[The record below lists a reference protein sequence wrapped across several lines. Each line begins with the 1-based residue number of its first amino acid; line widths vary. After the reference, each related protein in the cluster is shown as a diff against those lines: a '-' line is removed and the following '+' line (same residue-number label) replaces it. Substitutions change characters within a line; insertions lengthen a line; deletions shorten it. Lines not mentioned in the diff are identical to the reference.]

1 MPTSYT
7 ISRSVYPVTGM
18 VRVSP
23 TLPIRKGAFVA
34 ASLVIAMQPERILSW
49 FYLPQD
55 FEAEPHTIT
64 PMNGIDNL
72 RSPSDNVQSHPMT
85 IYFVSRFARVLP
97 PLK

>member
-7 ISRSVYPVTGM
+7 ISRSVYPVRPPTGGGEK

-23 TLPIRKGAFVA
+23 TLPILKGAYMA
-34 ASLVIAMQPERILSW
+34 ASLVIAMQPERILLW

-64 PMNGIDNL
+64 PMNGMGNI
-72 RSPSDNVQSHPMT
+72 RSPSDNVQSHPMA
-85 IYFVSRFARVLP
+85 ISSP
-97 PLK
+97 H

>member
-1 MPTSYT
+1 
-7 ISRSVYPVTGM
+7 M

-23 TLPIRKGAFVA
+23 TLPIRKGTSVA

-64 PMNGIDNL
+64 PMNCMGNIQ
-72 RSPSDNVQSHPMT
+72 RQTDNVQSYPMA
-85 IYFVSRFARVLP
+85 ISSP
-97 PLK
+97 H